1 MKRVA
6 CRLPALLK
14 EKLNQVVRASSYGP
28 KGKSRWVREALE
40 ALFLE
45 DPNLI
50 TVGVGEHLERNDAEE
65 GFLLAPEQ
73 VENLEEGIRLIRS
86 QNPWAEG
93 VRSAII
99 RAAIRQ
105 RIGSVAVTATNC
117 KKADNPLI

>member
-6 CRLPALLK
+6 CRLPAFLK
-14 EKLNQVVRASSYGP
+14 EELNQVVRTSSYGP
-28 KGKSRWVREALE
+28 KGKSRWVREALK

-99 RAAIRQ
+99 RAAIRK
-105 RIGSVAVTATNC
+105 RIGLVAVTATDCN
-117 KKADNPLI
+117 KADDLLT